1 MVVAIL
7 TVIPV
12 VVGVLWLTQIA
23 RVQTGD
29 TVLMSIRLSTLMT
42 SFHKSVSTLMLALL
56 TLMAM
61 SVGSTAS
68 SRSGALVMT
77 MRISHPL

>member
-1 MVVAIL
+1 VVVAIL
-7 TVIPV
+7 TVILEV
-12 VVGVLWLTQIA
+12 IGVLWLTQIA

-29 TVLMSIRLSTLMT
+29 IVMSMNLSTLNLL
-42 SFHKSVSTLMLALL
+42 SVSTLMLALQML
-56 TLMAM
+56 TAM
-61 SVGSTAS
+61 SVGSTPS

>member
-7 TVIPV
+7 TVILV
-12 VVGVLWLTQIA
+12 VIGVLWLTQIV

-29 TVLMSIRLSTLMT
+29 TVMSMNLSTMNLSTL
-42 SFHKSVSTLMLALL
+42 SVSTLMLALQML
-56 TLMAM
+56 TAM

>member
-29 TVLMSIRLSTLMT
+29 IALMSIRPSPLMT
-42 SFHKSVSTLMLALL
+42 SFHKSVSTLMLALQ

-77 MRISHPL
+77 MRISHLL